1 MSSTIEVRVFQENK
15 LIFFIITIIN
25 AFVYKFDYFYLM
37 NYIISKQTENPI
49 RICSDMKQRSMEAV
63 FILYIK
69 S

>member
-37 NYIISKQTENPI
+37 NDSINKQTENPI
-49 RICSDMKQRSMEAV
+49 RICSDIKQHSMEAV
-63 FILYIK
+63 FIL
-69 S
+69 